1 MTISKILLG
10 CAFASLSVAA
20 NAADLPKRVTPV
32 APAPMIATWTG
43 FYVGATTGYNF
54 FTNTSATAK
63 PNGALLGL
71 RAGYDYQIAP
81 TFVVGILV
89 DGDLDFGKKS
99 ISGTVGGNPYTGEVK
114 HRYTMSV
121 DLKAGYVFN
130 DQVIAYVLGGFTHG
144 DIKGSATVASVTAS
158 ETVKG
163 NGWNVGA
170 GVEYRFTKQ
179 WSAFGEYRYNQIKK
193 DGVKVNVSQ
202 AKVGIAFRF

>member
-20 NAADLPKRVTPV
+20 NAADLPKRVKPM
-32 APAPMIATWTG
+32 APAPIIASWTG

-54 FTNTSATAK
+54 FTHTSDVAK
-63 PNGALLGL
+63 PNGASLGL

-89 DGDLDFGKKS
+89 DGELDFGKKS
-99 ISGTVGGNPYTGEVK
+99 ISGTVPSTYTGEVK
-114 HRYTMSV
+114 HRYTLSV

-130 DQVIAYVLGGFTHG
+130 DQIMAYVVGGFTHG
-144 DIKGSATVASVTAS
+144 DIKASATVASVTAS
-158 ETVKG
+158 QTVQG
-163 NGWNVGA
+163 NGWNLGA

-179 WSAFGEYRYNQIKK
+179 WSGFGEYRYNQIRK

>member
-20 NAADLPKRVTPV
+20 NAADLPKRVTPI
-32 APAPMIATWTG
+32 APAPMIASWTG
-43 FYVGATTGYNF
+43 FYVGAATGYSF
-54 FTNTSATAK
+54 FTNTSSTAK

-81 TFVVGILV
+81 SFVVGILV
-89 DGDLDFGKKS
+89 DGELDFGKKS
-99 ISGTVGGNPYTGEVK
+99 ISGTTPSAYTGEVK
-114 HRYTMSV
+114 HRSTMSV
-121 DLKAGYVFN
+121 DLKAGYAFN
-130 DQVIAYVLGGFTHG
+130 DQIMAYVLGGFTHG
-144 DIKGSATVASVTAS
+144 DIKASATLASVTAS

-170 GVEYRFTKQ
+170 GAEYRFTKQ
-179 WSAFGEYRYNQIKK
+179 WSGFGEYRYNQIKK
-193 DGVKVNVSQ
+193 DGVTVNVSQ